1 MKNISILG
9 LGNISIE
16 LCSSLK
22 KKGFNVFGSTDNTYR
37 KTALKKLGI
46 KIFSRSNINEC
57 ILKADKIIITIPPDK
72 NGCPVVRNFSK
83 EIIKSNIQWIGYLS
97 STSVYGNHNGKV
109 VKENSLLRPKDE
121 VAKSRIEGE
130 KDIQVLGEKHSIA
143 VEIFRVSGIY
153 GKDRNVIKQILSKK
167 VKPLYKKGHFFNRI
181 HEEDIARVLT
191 RACLNK
197 TNSGVVNLSDDMP
210 ASQLDLISHAF
221 SIMNIKMPKYENYN
235 DISSKI
241 PLSVRRF
248 WENNRRVDNTLLKKR
263 YGELL
268 HPTYKEGL
276 LYIHNNYLL
285 HSLNKD

>member
-1 MKNISILG
+1 
-9 LGNISIE
+9 
-16 LCSSLK
+16 
-22 KKGFNVFGSTDNTYR
+22 
-37 KTALKKLGI
+37 
-46 KIFSRSNINEC
+46 
-57 ILKADKIIITIPPDK
+57 
-72 NGCPVVRNFSK
+72 
-83 EIIKSNIQWIGYLS
+83 
-97 STSVYGNHNGKV
+97 
-109 VKENSLLRPKDE
+109 
-121 VAKSRIEGE
+121 
-130 KDIQVLGEKHSIA
+130 
-143 VEIFRVSGIY
+143 
-153 GKDRNVIKQILSKK
+153 
-167 VKPLYKKGHFFNRI
+167 
-181 HEEDIARVLT
+181 
-191 RACLNK
+191 
-197 TNSGVVNLSDDMP
+197 MP